1 MNDAQ
6 ELLRALDLPDEA
18 VAQFLDHIARFC
30 DDHGGDRRYADLL
43 ALVARLRAPA

>member
-1 MNDAQ
+1 MSDPH

-30 DDHGGDRRYADLL
+30 HDHGGERRYADLL
-43 ALVARLRAPA
+43 ALLARLRAQA